1 MSLNSCF
8 DIYIY
13 NETLTIY
20 ICTQTCV
27 LCQQAAAL
35 REGLTVT
42 RCHRRNVTSH
52 HSNHSVLR
60 LWQFSF
66 PWQFSQP
73 LALSSNDRHIVQH
86 HLQDHLNHHL
96 LHILIQH
103 LVEHKPPQQSPMC
116 LLFYFLVATPYMWR
130 TFAIGAPMVIPVTRV
145 WVGEEAG
152 KIWYQPSFIT
162 PSPVHCT
169 SAAALLDLNN
179 TYG

>member
-8 DIYIY
+8 DISIC

-52 HSNHSVLR
+52 HFDHSVLR
-60 LWQFSF
+60 PWQFSF

-86 HLQDHLNHHL
+86 HLQDHLNLHL
-96 LHILIQH
+96 LHILIEN
-103 LVEHKPPQQSPMC
+103 LVTQTTSTITNVSTF
-116 LLFYFLVATPYMWR
+116 LFSCCNPLYVADFCNWCSYGHSSYKSMGGRGGW
-130 TFAIGAPMVIPVTRV
+130 
-145 WVGEEAG
+145 E
-152 KIWYQPSFIT
+152 
-162 PSPVHCT
+162 
-169 SAAALLDLNN
+169 DLIL
-179 TYG
+179 TKL